1 MPAQPDSPT
10 VAQVVHRA
18 VEVCDPSGEDADLG
32 DFYALFE
39 DSDEPVTGVEAF
51 DDRLAE
57 ATRRLDPEGDLPQIG
72 MAAAVSLYLAHR
84 RDEITDDRENVLR
97 LAARA
102 EFDGHPPPAIAGW
115 LAAEGVSV

>member
-1 MPAQPDSPT
+1 MPSQPESPT

-18 VEVCDPSGEDADLG
+18 VEACDPSGEDADLG

-39 DSDEPVTGVEAF
+39 DSDEPVAGVGHF

-57 ATRRLDPEGDLPQIG
+57 ATRRLDPEGDLPQVG
-72 MAAAVSLYLAHR
+72 MAAAVALYLAFR
-84 RDEITDDRENVLR
+84 RDEITDDREDVLR

-102 EFDGHPPPAIAGW
+102 EFDGNPPPAIAGW
-115 LAAEGVSV
+115 LAAEGIEV